1 MTEAIYLE
9 VSEKT
14 EAAKKAGRRVSV
26 SGMLKFLGVSRSGYL
41 AWLHH
46 VPSDTEKRRK
56 AVKAKIQDI
65 YDDSKQNYG
74 APKITVELRKTGE
87 VISERTVGTY
97 MRQMGIRAQ
106 WSKPWTITTKDS
118 DFSTELQNI
127 LDEQFNP
134 DRPNAVWCSD
144 ITYIW
149 TIDGFVYLTSV
160 MDLFSRKIIAWTLSE
175 TLEVSCVIDTINN
188 IVKTP
193 EGAAVDNDG
202 QLTSINAESY
212 ASMNMWGLTPEFMQ
226 ILENGFK
233 EFFANMGDKDILKAE
248 YLLPIY
254 IDELLQAGKVSVKVL
269 DTNDKWFGVTYK
281 EDKDYVVKSF
291 AKLIEDGVYQKNLFE
306 DLK

>member
-14 EAAKKAGRRVSV
+14 EAAQKAGRRFSV
-26 SGMLKFLGVSRSGYL
+26 SGMLKFLGVSRSGYR
-41 AWLHH
+41 AWLHR
-46 VPSDTEKRRK
+46 VPSDTEKRRES
-56 AVKAKIQDI
+56 VKAKIQDI

-149 TIDGFVYLTSV
+149 TIDGFVYLTSI
-160 MDLFSRKIIAWTLSE
+160 MDLFSRKIIAWTLSK
-175 TLEVSCVIDTINN
+175 TLEVSCVIDTINKAKARRN
-188 IVKTP
+188 IDQPLIIHSDRGSQYVATEYKKVTENMQRSYSKKAFP
-193 EGAAVDNDG
+193 WDNACIESFH
-202 QLTSINAESY
+202 SIIKREWLNR
-212 ASMNMWGLTPEFMQ
+212 
-226 ILENGFK
+226 FK
-233 EFFANMGDKDILKAE
+233 IHDYKQAYRLIFE
-248 YLLPIY
+248 YLEAFYNMKRIHSHCNYMSPNEFERLY
-254 IDELLQAGKVSVKVL
+254 ERTHTEAELLAG
-269 DTNDKWFGVTYK
+269 
-281 EDKDYVVKSF
+281 
-291 AKLIEDGVYQKNLFE
+291 
-306 DLK
+306 